1 MTVVPLPERRE
12 RLAAIDVGSNSV
24 RLLVAEYGPHSGLTV
39 VDEVK
44 EQPRLAHGVSQT
56 GRLHPDA
63 MDRAIEALGR
73 MKNVAERRG
82 ASRIQAVATS
92 AVREATNGAEFV
104 ARVKEATGL
113 DLRIIDGDTEAALS
127 YRSVAHHF
135 PLEVGRTVVADIG
148 GGSLELICAVD
159 GLIEHTLSLP
169 LGAVRLTE
177 LHLAE
182 ADDGRKAVAKLREH
196 LRRQFRR
203 KLPLRDWAALTVIG
217 SGGSFTNLGRMSA
230 ARRGLSPEDPV
241 HGTAVTVSEVEHLLE
256 WLAGMSPERRRT
268 VPGLNPMRADI
279 IIAGLAVTA
288 ELLARVEAREVKVSA
303 FGLREGL
310 LLEMAGAEA
319 SPAAVEPLRLIRE
332 FAERC
337 HSDRR
342 HVEHVRELALNLFDI
357 LGDKLDA
364 APEERGILEAAALLH
379 DVGQLVS
386 YQRHHRHSYQLILHG
401 DRLPFSP
408 RERQLVALVAR
419 YHHGKGPKKRHQE
432 FAALPD
438 GDRAIV
444 RRLAG
449 MLRIAEG
456 LDRGHTAIV
465 EKVAIELCP
474 TRLTIKAIPRFAGAD
489 LSLECW
495 GATEQARVLEK
506 VFAREIVVE
515 AAPTAPAPA

>member
-44 EQPRLAHGVSQT
+44 EQPRLAHGVAQT

-63 MDRAIEALGR
+63 MERAIEALGR

-182 ADDGRKAVAKLREH
+182 SEDGRKAVAKLREH

-203 KLPLRDWAALTVIG
+203 
-217 SGGSFTNLGRMSA
+217 
-230 ARRGLSPEDPV
+230 
-241 HGTAVTVSEVEHLLE
+241 
-256 WLAGMSPERRRT
+256 
-268 VPGLNPMRADI
+268 
-279 IIAGLAVTA
+279 
-288 ELLARVEAREVKVSA
+288 
-303 FGLREGL
+303 
-310 LLEMAGAEA
+310 
-319 SPAAVEPLRLIRE
+319 
-332 FAERC
+332 
-337 HSDRR
+337 
-342 HVEHVRELALNLFDI
+342 
-357 LGDKLDA
+357 
-364 APEERGILEAAALLH
+364 
-379 DVGQLVS
+379 
-386 YQRHHRHSYQLILHG
+386 
-401 DRLPFSP
+401 
-408 RERQLVALVAR
+408 
-419 YHHGKGPKKRHQE
+419 
-432 FAALPD
+432 
-438 GDRAIV
+438 
-444 RRLAG
+444 
-449 MLRIAEG
+449 
-456 LDRGHTAIV
+456 
-465 EKVAIELCP
+465 
-474 TRLTIKAIPRFAGAD
+474 
-489 LSLECW
+489 
-495 GATEQARVLEK
+495 
-506 VFAREIVVE
+506 
-515 AAPTAPAPA
+515 